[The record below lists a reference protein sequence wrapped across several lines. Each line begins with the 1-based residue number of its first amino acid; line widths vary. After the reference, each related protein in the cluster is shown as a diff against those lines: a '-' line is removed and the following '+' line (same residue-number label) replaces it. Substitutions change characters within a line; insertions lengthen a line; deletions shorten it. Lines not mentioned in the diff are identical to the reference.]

1 MTEGRSRTLPK
12 SAGAVIIGGGVMGT
26 SIAFH
31 LAEAG
36 VRDVVLLERH
46 ELASGSTSKAAGG
59 VRAQFSD
66 PLNIAMGARGLTA
79 FEEFHQRTGQHIDL
93 HQVGYLFLLTDAEQL
108 STFQRGVELQNSMGI
123 DSVLLDAEETAR
135 LSPATVNHDV
145 LGAAFHARDGY
156 CSPESVTLGYAGAA
170 RRLGAS
176 VLTGVDV
183 IGISHRGGEITA
195 VQTSGGDIQTNLVVC
210 AAGAWSSSVGAMV
223 GVGLPVEPL
232 RRQIL
237 VTEPLGE
244 DLRRVLPESMPMTL
258 DPATTFYMHRE
269 GPGLLFGMS
278 YAAEQPGF
286 RDGYSEEWLPD
297 LMAAIERRCPALL
310 EVGIAHRWSG
320 FYEVTPDDNAI
331 IGEAVEISRFLYATG
346 FSGHGF
352 LQAPAVG
359 EIMRD
364 LVLEREPVI
373 DVDSL
378 SADRFTG
385 GQQRPEA
392 YII

>member
-1 MTEGRSRTLPK
+1 MTGPRSREVPQ

-36 VRDVVLLERH
+36 IRDVLLLERG

-93 HQVGYLFLLTDAEQL
+93 HQVGYLFLLTDEEQV
-108 STFQRGVELQNSMGI
+108 SAFRRGVELQNSMGI
-123 DSVLLDAEETAR
+123 DSVLLDAHDAAMM
-135 LSPATVNHDV
+135 SPATVNDDV

-170 RRLGAS
+170 RRLGAT
-176 VLTGVDV
+176 VLTGIDV
-183 IGISHRGGEITA
+183 TGISHHGGEITA
-195 VQTSGGDIQTNLVVC
+195 VQTSAGDIHANLVVC
-210 AAGAWSSSVGAMV
+210 AAGAWSRSVGAMA

-237 VTEPLGE
+237 VTEPLDE
-244 DLRRVLPESMPMTL
+244 DLRRILPESMPMTL
-258 DPATTFYMHRE
+258 DPSTTFYMHRE
-269 GPGLLFGMS
+269 GPGLLLGMS

-331 IGEAVEISRFLYATG
+331 IGEAAHISRFLYATG

-352 LQAPAVG
+352 LQSPAVG
-359 EIMRD
+359 EIVRD
-364 LVLEREPVI
+364 LVLERDPVI
-373 DVDSL
+373 DVGSL
-378 SADRFTG
+378 SAERFTG
-385 GQQRPEA
+385 GQHRRER

>member
-1 MTEGRSRTLPK
+1 MTAARSRVLPQ
-12 SAGAVIIGGGVMGT
+12 SAEAVIIGGGVMGT

-59 VRAQFSD
+59 IRAQFSD
-66 PLNIAMGARGLTA
+66 PLNIAMGARGLAA
-79 FEEFHQRTGQHIDL
+79 FEQFHQRTGQQIDL
-93 HQVGYLFLLTDAEQL
+93 HQVGYLFLLTDAEQV

-123 DSVLLDAEETAR
+123 DSVLLDAQEAAR
-135 LSPATVNHDV
+135 LSPATLNDDV

-156 CSPESVTLGYAGAA
+156 CSPESVTLGYATAA

-176 VLTGVDV
+176 VLTGIDV
-183 IGISHRGGEITA
+183 TGISHRGGEITA
-195 VQTSGGDIQTNLVVC
+195 VQTSAGDIHSNLVVC
-210 AAGAWSSSVGAMV
+210 AAGAWSRSVGAMAE
-223 GVGLPVEPL
+223 VGLPVEPL

-269 GPGLLFGMS
+269 GPGLLMGMS
-278 YAAEQPGF
+278 YAAERPGF
-286 RDGYSEEWLPD
+286 WEGYSEEWLPD
-297 LMAAIERRCPALL
+297 LMAVIERRCPALL

-331 IGEAVEISRFLYATG
+331 IGEAAGVSRFLYATG

-352 LQAPAVG
+352 LQSPAVG
-359 EIMRD
+359 EIVRD
-364 LVLEREPVI
+364 LVLGQDPVI
-373 DVDSL
+373 DVTSL
-378 SADRFTG
+378 TADRFTDG
-385 GQQRPEA
+385 RHRPES